1 MPNSRRRSYIAVPVI
16 IAVGSLAAGLFAGRN
31 VSAATPADD
40 AATQSLKT
48 FSAIY
53 EAVEKNFADEVKA
66 EKSIYQGAI
75 PAMLRTLDPH
85 SNFYDPRAFQE
96 MREGQRG
103 EYFGVGM
110 TVATRNSQTIVIAPF
125 PGSPAAKAGVRP
137 GDMIQMVNDKKT
149 EGLTTTEVADL
160 LRGQRGTKVQVQ
172 VGREGVDTPV
182 VFNIT
187 RDAIPRFA
195 VSGGFY
201 VKPGVAFLKI
211 ENFSNENT
219 SQEMEAKF
227 KALGEK
233 NLQGLVLDL
242 RGNPGGLLNE
252 GVAVAEHFLKKGDLI
267 VFHHGRSSPNKNYT
281 AKSDGAG
288 RNYPVVVLVDR
299 YSASA
304 AEIVSGALQ
313 DHDRAW
319 ILGEPTFGKGLV
331 QTVYPMGDNTAL
343 ALTTAG
349 YYTPSGRWIQRDYTN
364 ISFLD
369 YYQHTN
375 LDEKNLQDVKTTDS
389 GRTVYGGGGI
399 TPDEKWEPA
408 KPNPF
413 QIAVR
418 RKDAFFNFS
427 AKYFGKRD
435 TKLPSGWAPDQAVV
449 TEFKTF
455 LKEKEVEFTDAD
467 FTANQD
473 WMRSEL
479 KREMYVAAFST
490 DESLGVQYEQDPMV
504 LKAIESMPKAKELLG
519 TAKNMLVK
527 RMKAQES
534 APLVAKV
541 R

>member
-1 MPNSRRRSYIAVPVI
+1 MPQSRRHSYIVVPVI
-16 IAVGSLAAGLFAGRN
+16 IAVGSLAAGLFSGRSA
-31 VSAATPADD
+31 SAATPSED
-40 AATQSLKT
+40 AASQSLKT
-48 FSAIY
+48 FSSIY
-53 EAVEKNFADEVKA
+53 DVVEKNFADEVKA

-85 SNFYDPRAFQE
+85 SNFFDPRAFQE
-96 MREGQRG
+96 MREGQKG

-110 TVATRNSQTIVIAPF
+110 TVATRNGQTIVIAPF
-125 PGSPAAKAGVRP
+125 PGSPAAKAGLRP
-137 GDMIQMVNDKKT
+137 GDIIQMVNDKGT
-149 EGLTTTEVADL
+149 EGLSTTEVADL
-160 LRGQRGTKVQVQ
+160 LRGQKNTKVQVK
-172 VGREGVDTPV
+172 VTREGVDEPV

-195 VSGGFY
+195 VSGGFLL
-201 VKPGVAFLKI
+201 KPGIAFIRI

-219 SQEMEAKF
+219 SQEMEDKF
-227 KALGEK
+227 KKLGEK

-281 AKSDGAG
+281 ARADGPG
-288 RNYPVVVLVDR
+288 RNYPIVVLVDR

-304 AEIVSGALQ
+304 AEIVTGALQ

-319 ILGEPTFGKGLV
+319 VLGENTFGKGLV
-331 QTVYPMGDNTAL
+331 QTVYPMGDSTAL

-349 YYTPSGRWIQRDYTN
+349 YYTPSGRWIQRDYSN

-369 YYQHTN
+369 YYSHTN
-375 LDEKNLQDVKTTDS
+375 LEEKNLQDVKTTDS

-399 TPDEKWEPA
+399 TPDEKWEAPKA
-408 KPNPF
+408 NPF

-427 AKYFGKRD
+427 AKYFGARD
-435 TKLPSGWAPDQAVV
+435 TKLPQGWAPDQAVIDQ
-449 TEFKTF
+449 FKAF
-455 LKEKEVEFTDAD
+455 LKEKQVEFSEAD
-467 FTANQD
+467 FNANRD
-473 WMRSEL
+473 WVRSEL

-490 DESLGVQYEQDPMV
+490 DESQRVQFEQDPMV
-504 LKAIESMPKAKELLG
+504 IKAIESMPKAKELLG

-527 RMKAQES
+527 RMKAQDTVTAS
-534 APLVAKV
+534 V

>member
-1 MPNSRRRSYIAVPVI
+1 MPESRRRGYLVVPVV
-16 IAVGSLAAGLFAGRN
+16 IAVGSIAAGLFSGRN
-31 VSAATPADD
+31 VSAATPSDD
-40 AATQSLKT
+40 AASQSLKT

-53 EAVEKNFADEVKA
+53 DVVEKNFADEVKA
-66 EKSIYQGAI
+66 EKSIYDGAI

-85 SNFYDPRAFQE
+85 SNFFDPRAFQE
-96 MREGQRG
+96 MREGQKG

-110 TVATRNSQTIVIAPF
+110 TVATRNGQTIVIAPF
-125 PGSPAAKAGVRP
+125 PGSPAAKAGLRP
-137 GDMIQMVNDKKT
+137 GDIIQMVNDKGT
-149 EGLTTTEVADL
+149 EGLSTTEVADL
-160 LRGQRGTKVQVQ
+160 LRGQRGTKVQVK
-172 VGREGVDTPV
+172 VSREGVDDAV

-195 VSGGFY
+195 VSGGFL
-201 VKPGVAFLKI
+201 VKPGIAFIRI

-219 SQEMEAKF
+219 SQEMEDKF
-227 KALGEK
+227 KKLGEK
-233 NLQGLVLDL
+233 SLSGLVLDL

-281 AKSDGAG
+281 ARADGAG
-288 RNYPVVVLVDR
+288 RNYPIVVLVDR

-319 ILGEPTFGKGLV
+319 ILGENTFGKGLV

-349 YYTPSGRWIQRDYTN
+349 YYTPSGRWIQRDYSN

-369 YYQHTN
+369 YYSHTN
-375 LDEKNLQDVKTTDS
+375 LEEKNLQDVKTTDS

-399 TPDEKWEPA
+399 TPDEKWEAPKA
-408 KPNPF
+408 NPF

-418 RKDAFFNFS
+418 RKDSFFNFS
-427 AKYFGKRD
+427 AKYFGARD
-435 TKLPSGWAPDQAVV
+435 TKLPQGWAPDQAIVDQ
-449 TEFKTF
+449 FKAF
-455 LKEKEVEFTDAD
+455 LKEKTVEFTEAD
-467 FTANQD
+467 FTANRD
-473 WMRSEL
+473 WVRSEL

-490 DESLGVQYEQDPMV
+490 DESQRVQFEQDPMV

-527 RMKAQES
+527 RMKAQET
-534 APLVAKV
+534 VAAL

>member
-1 MPNSRRRSYIAVPVI
+1 MPNSRRHSYIVVPVI
-16 IAVGSLAAGLFAGRN
+16 IAVGSLAAGLFSGRSA
-31 VSAATPADD
+31 SAATPSED
-40 AATQSLKT
+40 AASQSLKT

-53 EAVEKNFADEVKA
+53 DVVEKNFADEVKA

-85 SNFYDPRAFQE
+85 SNFFDPRAFQE
-96 MREGQRG
+96 MREGQKG

-110 TVATRNSQTIVIAPF
+110 TVATRNGQTIVIAPF
-125 PGSPAAKAGVRP
+125 PGSPAAKAGLRP
-137 GDMIQMVNDKKT
+137 GDIIQMVNDKGT
-149 EGLTTTEVADL
+149 EGLSTTEVADL
-160 LRGQRGTKVQVQ
+160 LRGQRGTKVQVK
-172 VGREGVDTPV
+172 VSREGVDDPV

-195 VSGGFY
+195 VTGGFM
-201 VKPGVAFLKI
+201 VKPGIAFIRI

-219 SQEMEAKF
+219 SQEMEDKF
-227 KALGEK
+227 KKLGEK

-281 AKSDGAG
+281 ARADGAG
-288 RNYPVVVLVDR
+288 RNYPIVVLVDR

-319 ILGEPTFGKGLV
+319 ILGENTFGKGLV

-349 YYTPSGRWIQRDYTN
+349 YYTPSGRWIQRDYSN

-369 YYQHTN
+369 YYSHTN
-375 LDEKNLQDVKTTDS
+375 LEEKNLQDVKTTDS

-399 TPDEKWEPA
+399 TPDEKWEAPKA
-408 KPNPF
+408 NPF

-427 AKYFGKRD
+427 AKYFGARD
-435 TKLPSGWAPDQAVV
+435 TKLPAGWAPDQAVMDQ
-449 TEFKTF
+449 FQSF
-455 LKEKEVEFTDAD
+455 LKEKEVEFTPAD
-467 FTANQD
+467 FNANRD
-473 WMRSEL
+473 WLRSEL

-490 DESLGVQYEQDPMV
+490 DESQRVQFEQDPMV
-504 LKAIESMPKAKELLG
+504 LKAVESMPKAKELLG

-527 RMKAQES
+527 RMKAQENS
-534 APLVAKV
+534 V
-541 R
+541 RASVR

>member
-1 MPNSRRRSYIAVPVI
+1 MPNSRRRSYFVVPVI
-16 IAVGSLAAGLFAGRN
+16 IAVGSLAAGFLTSRN
-31 VSAATPADD
+31 VSAASPSED
-40 AATQSLKT
+40 AASQSLKT
-48 FSAIY
+48 FSSIY
-53 EAVEKNFADEVKA
+53 DVVEKNFADEVKA

-85 SNFYDPRAFQE
+85 SNFFDPRAFQE
-96 MREGQRG
+96 MREGQKG

-110 TVATRNSQTIVIAPF
+110 TVATRNGQTIVIAPF
-125 PGSPAAKAGVRP
+125 PGSPAAKAGLRP
-137 GDMIQMVNDKKT
+137 GDIIQMVNDKGT
-149 EGLTTTEVADL
+149 EGLSTTEVADL
-160 LRGQRGTKVQVQ
+160 LRGQKGTKVQVK
-172 VGREGVDTPV
+172 VTREGVDQPV

-187 RDAIPRFA
+187 RDSIPRFA
-195 VSGGFY
+195 VSGGFLL
-201 VKPGVAFLKI
+201 KPGIAFIRI

-219 SQEMEAKF
+219 SQEMEEKF
-227 KALGEK
+227 KKLGEK

-281 AKSDGAG
+281 ARADGAG

-304 AEIVSGALQ
+304 AEIVTGALQ

-319 ILGEPTFGKGLV
+319 VLGENTFGKGLV

-349 YYTPSGRWIQRDYTN
+349 YYTPSGRWIQRDYSN

-369 YYQHTN
+369 YYSHTN
-375 LDEKNLQDVKTTDS
+375 LEEKNLQDVKTTDS

-399 TPDEKWEPA
+399 TPDEKWESPKA
-408 KPNPF
+408 NPF

-418 RKDAFFNFS
+418 RKDSFFNFS
-427 AKYFGKRD
+427 AKYFGARD
-435 TKLPSGWAPDQAVV
+435 TKLPQGWEPDAAIVEQ
-449 TEFKTF
+449 FKAF
-455 LKEKEVEFTDAD
+455 IKEKQVEFTDAD
-467 FTANQD
+467 FTANRD
-473 WMRSEL
+473 WVKSEL

-490 DESLGVQYEQDPMV
+490 DESQRVQFEQDPMV
-504 LKAIESMPKAKELLG
+504 QKAIESMPKAKELLG

-527 RMKAQES
+527 RMKAQETS
-534 APLVAKV
+534 VTASV

>member
-1 MPNSRRRSYIAVPVI
+1 MPNSRRRSYLVVPVI
-16 IAVGSLAAGLFAGRN
+16 IAAGALTAGFFAERTA
-31 VSAATPADD
+31 SAATAED

-48 FSAIY
+48 FSEIY
-53 EAVEKNFADEVKA
+53 NLVEKNFADEVKA

-85 SNFYDPRAFQE
+85 SNFFDPRAFQE

-110 TVATRNSQTIVIAPF
+110 TVATRNGQTIVIAPF
-125 PGSPAAKAGVRP
+125 PGSPAAKAGLRP

-149 EGLTTTEVADL
+149 EGMTTTEVADL

-172 VGREGVDTPV
+172 VGREGVDQPV
-182 VFNIT
+182 IFNIT

-195 VSGGFY
+195 VSGGFF
-201 VKPGVAFLKI
+201 VTPGIAFIKI

-219 SQEMEAKF
+219 SQEMEEKF
-227 KALGEK
+227 KKLGEK

-242 RGNPGGLLNE
+242 RSNPGGLLNE
-252 GVAVAEHFLKKGDLI
+252 GVAVAEHFLKKNDLI
-267 VFHHGRSSPNKNYT
+267 VFHHGRSSPNKNYL
-281 AKSDGAG
+281 AKVDGAG
-288 RNYPVVVLVDR
+288 RNYPIVVLVDR

-319 ILGEPTFGKGLV
+319 ILGENTFGKGLV

-349 YYTPSGRWIQRDYTN
+349 YYTPSGRWIQRDYSN

-369 YYQHTN
+369 YYSHTN
-375 LDEKNLQDVKTTDS
+375 LEEKNLQDVKTTDS

-408 KPNPF
+408 KANPF

-435 TKLPSGWAPDQAVV
+435 TKLPSGWAPDQAIVD
-449 TEFKTF
+449 EFKAF

-467 FTANQD
+467 FNANRD
-473 WMRSEL
+473 WVRSEL

-490 DESLGVQYEQDPMV
+490 DESLRVQYEQDPMV
-504 LKAIESMPKAKELLG
+504 LKAIESMPKAKELLS

-534 APLVAKV
+534 SSITASV